1 MSKPETKRA
10 VAYVR
15 VSSLSQV
22 DGHSLDAQARLFN
35 EICANRGWVPVNV
48 YREEGASAHSES
60 IKKRPMFRQLMED
73 AKKGAFD
80 IVVVHTLD
88 RWSRNLRV
96 TLESLAN
103 LAMHD
108 VALVS
113 ITEDI
118 DYSTPQGMLMT
129 QLLGSFA
136 QFFSNMLGTHVSK
149 GLDQRATLGLHT
161 GGIPFGYQSCWV
173 KEHGERRQT
182 CENEHPGGIHHV
194 PSEAAA
200 IKEMFERYAAGTTTL
215 NQLAAWLNEEGFR
228 TRNTRKMSNPD
239 GSITQ
244 GPRLFTNASV
254 RVILHNPFYAGLVK
268 HRGELYPG
276 AHEPVVSIEMFD
288 VVQDKLR
295 QNSGRSMTLT
305 ARPERQYLLKGI
317 IRCAYCLMPMW
328 SQTYKSGGR
337 YYREHRGSRGH
348 AICPA
353 SGGSIRCEV
362 ADQQVGKIVEAIELG
377 PRWEEEVLSIVSTRD
392 EAESIRDK
400 RQKVQ
405 ERLRRLGKAYV
416 DGVYDDEEYK
426 RQKRTA
432 ELELGSLV
440 LPEADA
446 AAEAGKL
453 ISELQ
458 KLWSGANLQERRKLL
473 MKMLDA
479 VYVDSSENTI
489 VAIKPKAPFKPVF
502 GVVRTRDGS
511 EVVLVHDLDARPRTA
526 DQPPPNG
533 TVAPDGLEADDD
545 PCLWWRRGRAYLHLE
560 HELRLAGLEIDGG
573 VGIVGSG
580 GRGQGR
586 GKGRHSRLPLR
597 QVVRIGVPSVEGRQL
612 RRHFDALRRMRV

>member
-1 MSKPETKRA
+1 MIKTDSKRA
-10 VAYVR
+10 VAYLR

-35 EICANRGWVPVNV
+35 EICANRGWVPVTV

-60 IKKRPMFRQLMED
+60 VKKRPVFRQLMED
-73 AKKGAFD
+73 ARKGEFD

-103 LAMHD
+103 LAMND

-113 ITEDI
+113 ITENI

-149 GLDQRATLGLHT
+149 GLDQRAVEGKHT
-161 GGIPFGYQSCWV
+161 GGLPFGYESCWV
-173 KEHGERRQT
+173 KERRERRQT
-182 CENEHPGGIHHV
+182 CDDEHPGGIHLV
-194 PSEAAA
+194 STEAGA
-200 IKEMFERYAAGTTTL
+200 IKAMFERYSAGTTTL
-215 NQLAAWLNEEGFR
+215 NQLAAWLNDQGFR
-228 TRNTRKMSNPD
+228 TRNTRKLVNPD

-268 HRGELYPG
+268 HRDEVYPG
-276 AHEPVVSIEMFD
+276 AHEPLVSKEMFD

-295 QNSGRSMTLT
+295 QNSGRSQTLT
-305 ARPERQYLLKGI
+305 PRPERHYLLKGI

-328 SQTYKSGGR
+328 AQTYKSGSR

-348 AICPA
+348 AVCPV
-353 SGGSIRCEV
+353 SGGSIPCEV
-362 ADQQVGKIVEAIELG
+362 ADAQIGKIVEAIELG

-392 EAESIRDK
+392 EAESIREK

-416 DGVYDDEEYK
+416 DGVYGDDEYR
-426 RQKRTA
+426 RQKRA
-432 ELELGSLV
+432 CELQLESLV

-453 ISELQ
+453 ISQLP
-458 KLWSGANLQERRKLL
+458 KLWSGANLEERRKLL
-473 MKMLDA
+473 LTMLDA
-479 VYVDSSENTI
+479 VYVDSKENAI
-489 VAIKPKAPFKPVF
+489 VAITPKAPFKPVF
-502 GVVRTRDGS
+502 EVATTRQGS
-511 EVVLVHDLDARPRTA
+511 DVVLVHDPQAEPRIA
-526 DQPPPNG
+526 DQPPPHG
-533 TVAPDGLEADDD
+533 HGLEADS
-545 PCLWWRRGRAYLHLE
+545 CSWWRRGRV
-560 HELRLAGLEIDGG
+560 ELPVQETL
-573 VGIVGSG
+573 
-580 GRGQGR
+580 
-586 GKGRHSRLPLR
+586 
-597 QVVRIGVPSVEGRQL
+597 
-612 RRHFDALRRMRV
+612 